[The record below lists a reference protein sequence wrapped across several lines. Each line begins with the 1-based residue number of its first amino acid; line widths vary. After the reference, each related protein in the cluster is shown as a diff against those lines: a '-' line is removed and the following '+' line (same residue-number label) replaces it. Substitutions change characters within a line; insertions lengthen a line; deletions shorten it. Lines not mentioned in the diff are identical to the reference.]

1 VRDPKPEAAL
11 ADMREYLGQLKRRGL
26 LADGVEL
33 EDPNL
38 SHARAELALE
48 ATREPSERRL
58 SDEALDY
65 LLSLVFEKTAL
76 APNRGRPSTRFRD
89 HWIAQ
94 AVATGAGYGLTPTRN
109 RAKSG
114 GPHRQPT
121 ACAIV
126 ATVLAEL
133 GINLTETSVEI
144 IWSRRSDV
152 ADIHRR
158 QAIGGFSPE
167 DRASEYR
174 ARAKAW
180 LVHYAAKQAKFDRLW
195 EENAR
200 NFAALERVQEK

>member
-1 VRDPKPEAAL
+1 VRDPNPEAAL
-11 ADMREYLGQLKRRGL
+11 LAHLREYLGQLKQGGL

-38 SHARAELALE
+38 SHARAELAL
-48 ATREPSERRL
+48 AGREPCERTL
-58 SDEALDY
+58 SNEALDY
-65 LLSLVFEKTAL
+65 LLPLVFEETAS
-76 APNRGRPSTRFRD
+76 APNRGRPSTRIRD
-89 HWIAQ
+89 HYIAA
-94 AVATGAGYGLTPTRN
+94 AVATGARDGLTPTRN
-109 RAKSG
+109 RLNSR
-114 GPHRQPT
+114 PHRQPT
-121 ACAIV
+121 ACGIV

-133 GINLTETSVEI
+133 GINLTETSVED

-180 LVHYAAKQAKFDRLW
+180 LERYAAEQARFDRMV

-200 NFAALERVQEK
+200 HLAALERVREK

>member
-1 VRDPKPEAAL
+1 VRDPNPAAAL
-11 ADMREYLGQLKRRGL
+11 AHLREYLGQLKRGGL
-26 LADGVEL
+26 LADGVEM
-33 EDPNL
+33 EDPKL

-48 ATREPSERRL
+48 ATRDPSERRL
-58 SDEALDY
+58 SNEALDY
-65 LLSLVFEKTAL
+65 LLPLVFEETAP
-76 APNRGRPSTRFRD
+76 APNRGRPSTRIRD
-89 HWIAQ
+89 HYIAQ
-94 AVATGAGYGLTPTRN
+94 AVATDAGYGLTPTRN
-109 RAKSG
+109 RLNSR
-114 GPHRQPT
+114 PHRQPT
-121 ACAIV
+121 ACGIV

-167 DRASEYR
+167 DRAAEYR

-180 LVHYAAKQAKFDRLW
+180 LVRYAAEQAEFYRLW

>member
-1 VRDPKPEAAL
+1 VRDPNPEAAR
-11 ADMREYLGQLKRRGL
+11 ADLREYLGQLKRSGF
-26 LADGVEL
+26 LADGVEM
-33 EDPNL
+33 EDPKL
-38 SHARAELALE
+38 YHARAELALE
-48 ATREPSERRL
+48 ATRDPSERTL

-65 LLSLVFEKTAL
+65 LLPLVFEETAP

-89 HWIAQ
+89 HYIAQ
-94 AVATGAGYGLTPTRN
+94 AVATGASYGLTPTRN
-109 RAKSG
+109 RLNSR
-114 GPHRQPT
+114 PHRQPT
-121 ACAIV
+121 ACEIV

-158 QAIGGFSPE
+158 QAIGGLPPE

-180 LVHYAAKQAKFDRLW
+180 LVRYAAEHAKFHRMW

-200 NFAALERVQEK
+200 KLAALERVQEK